1 MEGGGQIEQKE
12 YMKLGNIG
20 DYKELADLTYV
31 AAASVVGLDAVL
43 ALNKF
48 GGVGGTTLNSFFD
61 TMGLEAVMVIV
72 ALVVVLF
79 EVSRFAYSYLYTSG
93 GKVWSPLVFVAILLG
108 VQMVHDTLFYV
119 AVVSNVP
126 SGKNQVIDFLKRYG
140 KENGVRALGASA
152 TFMILVATLAMLYK
166 EFSPVLLFSIV
177 GVAVY
182 ALPYLMNSAGPMPP
196 PPPKEEKKAEKKEQ
210 KVDPY
215 SMMGRW

>member
-1 MEGGGQIEQKE
+1 MEGGYVEHKE

-61 TMGLEAVMVIV
+61 TLGLEAVAVIL

-93 GKVWSPLVFVAILLG
+93 GKAWSPLVFVAILLA
-108 VQMVHDTLFYV
+108 VQMVHDLIFYV
-119 AVVSNVP
+119 GVVSNVP
-126 SGKNQVIDFLKRYG
+126 SGQNQVIDFLKRYG

-152 TFMILVATLAMLYK
+152 TFMILVAALAMLYK
-166 EFSPVLLFSIV
+166 EFSPVLLFGIV

-182 ALPYLMNSAGPMPP
+182 ALPYLMNTAGPIPPPP
-196 PPPKEEKKAEKKEQ
+196 PPPKEKAEKQEQ

-215 SMMGRW
+215 SMMAGRW

>member
-31 AAASVVGLDAVL
+31 AAASVVGLDTVL

-61 TMGLEAVMVIV
+61 TLGLEAVVVIV

-79 EVSRFAYSYLYTSG
+79 EVSRFAYSYFYTSG

-166 EFSPVLLFSIV
+166 EFSPVRLCSIV

>member
-1 MEGGGQIEQKE
+1 MEGGYVEQKE

-61 TMGLEAVMVIV
+61 TLGLEAVTVIL

-93 GKVWSPLVFVAILLG
+93 GKAWSPLVFVAILLG
-108 VQMVHDTLFYV
+108 VQMVHDLIFYV
-119 AVVSNVP
+119 GVVSNVP
-126 SGKNQVIDFLKRYG
+126 SGQNQVIDFLKRYG
-140 KENGVRALGASA
+140 KENGTRALGASA
-152 TFMILVATLAMLYK
+152 TFMILVAALAMLYK

-182 ALPYLMNSAGPMPP
+182 ALPYLMNTAGPMPP
-196 PPPKEEKKAEKKEQ
+196 PPPPPKEKAEKQEQ

-215 SMMGRW
+215 SMMAGRW

>member
-1 MEGGGQIEQKE
+1 MEGGYVEHKE

-61 TMGLEAVMVIV
+61 TLGLEAVAVIL

-93 GKVWSPLVFVAILLG
+93 GKAWSPLVFVAILLG
-108 VQMVHDTLFYV
+108 VQMIHDLIFYV
-119 AVVSNVP
+119 GVVSNVP
-126 SGKNQVIDFLKRYG
+126 SGQNQVIDFLKRYG

-152 TFMILVATLAMLYK
+152 TFMILVAALAMLYK
-166 EFSPVLLFSIV
+166 EFSPVLLFAIV
-177 GVAVY
+177 GVAAY
-182 ALPYLMNSAGPMPP
+182 ALPYLMNTAGPMPP
-196 PPPKEEKKAEKKEQ
+196 PPPPPKEKAEKQEQ

-215 SMMGRW
+215 SIMAGRW

>member
-31 AAASVVGLDAVL
+31 AAASVVSLDAVL

-61 TMGLEAVMVIV
+61 TLGLEAVVVII
-72 ALVVVLF
+72 ALVVVIF
-79 EVSRFAYSYLYTSG
+79 EVARFAYSYFYTSG

-108 VQMVHDTLFYV
+108 VQMIHDLIFYV
-119 AVVSNVP
+119 GVVSNVP

-140 KENGVRALGASA
+140 KENGARALGASV

-166 EFSPVLLFSIV
+166 EFSPVLLFGVVSI
-177 GVAVY
+177 ATY
-182 ALPYLMNSAGPMPP
+182 ALPYLMNTAGPMPP
-196 PPPKEEKKAEKKEQ
+196 PPPPPKEEKKEQ

>member
-1 MEGGGQIEQKE
+1 MEGGYVEQKE

-31 AAASVVGLDAVL
+31 AAASVVSLDAVL

-61 TMGLEAVMVIV
+61 TLGLEAVVVIV
-72 ALVVVLF
+72 VLVVVLF
-79 EVSRFAYSYLYTSG
+79 EVARFAYSFYTSG

-108 VQMVHDTLFYV
+108 VQMVHDLIFYV
-119 AVVSNVP
+119 GVVSNVP

-140 KENGVRALGASA
+140 KENGARALGASA
-152 TFMILVATLAMLYK
+152 TFMIVVATLAMLYK
-166 EFSPVLLFSIV
+166 EFSPVLLFGIV

-182 ALPYLMNSAGPMPP
+182 ALPYLMNTAGPMPP
-196 PPPKEEKKAEKKEQ
+196 PPPPPKEKAEKQEQ

-215 SMMGRW
+215 SMMAGRW

>member
-31 AAASVVGLDAVL
+31 AAASVVSLDAVL

-61 TMGLEAVMVIV
+61 TLGLEAVVVILT
-72 ALVVVLF
+72 LVVVLF
-79 EVSRFAYSYLYTSG
+79 EVARFAYSYFYTSG

-108 VQMVHDTLFYV
+108 VQMVHDLIFYV
-119 AVVSNVP
+119 GVVSNVP
-126 SGKNQVIDFLKRYG
+126 SGQNQVIDFLKRYG
-140 KENGVRALGASA
+140 KENGVRAIGASA

-166 EFSPVLLFSIV
+166 EFSPVLLFGVVSI
-177 GVAVY
+177 ATY

-196 PPPKEEKKAEKKEQ
+196 PPPKEEKKVEKKEQ

>member
-1 MEGGGQIEQKE
+1 MEGGYVEQKE

-61 TMGLEAVMVIV
+61 TLGLEAVVVIV
-72 ALVVVLF
+72 VLVVVLF
-79 EVSRFAYSYLYTSG
+79 EVARFAYSFYASG

-108 VQMVHDTLFYV
+108 VQMVHDLIFYV
-119 AVVSNVP
+119 GVVSNVP

-140 KENGVRALGASA
+140 KENGGRALGASA
-152 TFMILVATLAMLYK
+152 TFMIVVAALAMLYK
-166 EFSPVLLFSIV
+166 EFSPVLLFGIV

-182 ALPYLMNSAGPMPP
+182 ALPYLMNTAGPMPP
-196 PPPKEEKKAEKKEQ
+196 PPPPKEKAEKQEQ

-215 SMMGRW
+215 SMMAGRW

>member
-20 DYKELADLTYV
+20 DYKELADLTDV
-31 AAASVVGLDAVL
+31 AAASVVGLDTVL

-61 TMGLEAVMVIV
+61 TLGLEAVVVIV

-79 EVSRFAYSYLYTSG
+79 EVSRFAYSYFYTSG

>member
-31 AAASVVGLDAVL
+31 AAASVVSLDTVL

-61 TMGLEAVMVIV
+61 TLGLEAVVVIV

-79 EVSRFAYSYLYTSG
+79 EVSRFAYSYFYTSG

-140 KENGVRALGASA
+140 KENS
-152 TFMILVATLAMLYK
+152 
-166 EFSPVLLFSIV
+166 
-177 GVAVY
+177 
-182 ALPYLMNSAGPMPP
+182 N
-196 PPPKEEKKAEKKEQ
+196 
-210 KVDPY
+210 
-215 SMMGRW
+215 

>member
-1 MEGGGQIEQKE
+1 
-12 YMKLGNIG
+12 
-20 DYKELADLTYV
+20 
-31 AAASVVGLDAVL
+31 
-43 ALNKF
+43 
-48 GGVGGTTLNSFFD
+48 
-61 TMGLEAVMVIV
+61 
-72 ALVVVLF
+72 
-79 EVSRFAYSYLYTSG
+79 
-93 GKVWSPLVFVAILLG
+93 
-108 VQMVHDTLFYV
+108 MVHDTLFYV

-152 TFMILVATLAMLYK
+152 TFMIVVAAFAMLYK

-177 GVAVY
+177 GVAIY

>member
-1 MEGGGQIEQKE
+1 MEGVGQIEQKE

-31 AAASVVGLDAVL
+31 AAASVVGLDTVL

-61 TMGLEAVMVIV
+61 TLGLEAVVVIV

-79 EVSRFAYSYLYTSG
+79 EVSRFAYSYFYTSG